1 MAQNR
6 YILQIVSSI
15 CCLLIFGPLRI
26 VWTEIK
32 AGKCNSRK
40 KFSFCVRYTNRCIAI
55 ENAKS
60 KCSEEHSLGKFSV
73 SLFTVG
79 QFLIA
84 FVRFTSLEE

>member
-6 YILQIVSSI
+6 YILQIANFI

-26 VWTEIK
+26 VLTEIK
-32 AGKCNSRK
+32 AGICNSTK
-40 KFSFCVRYTNRCIAI
+40 KFFFRVRYTNRCIAI
-55 ENAKS
+55 EKAKS
-60 KCSEEHSLGKFSV
+60 KCSEEHSPGKFSV